1 MESFRAIKISLS
13 ICLVFIT
20 SINTAPADNVFNLY
34 HVVFT
39 KPTYEMA
46 DVRQDYELET
56 PIKSTLITTG
66 LPNTNPLSEKIL
78 NYAFFINKC
87 FIFLKILIPPI
98 QFKSNRRIFVMETFV
113 TLFSKFHFVL
123 CNPVSLKNSNIY

>member
-1 MESFRAIKISLS
+1 MEPFRTIKISLS

-39 KPTYEMA
+39 KPIYEKA

-56 PIKSTLITTG
+56 PIKTTSITTISTTG
-66 LPNTNPLSEKIL
+66 LPNTTPLNE
-78 NYAFFINKC
+78 NFFNTVFFVNRC
-87 FIFLKILIPPI
+87 FIF
-98 QFKSNRRIFVMETFV
+98 
-113 TLFSKFHFVL
+113 
-123 CNPVSLKNSNIY
+123 